1 MDSKLLLV
9 KAIMLLYREGQLEDN
24 NGQSGPIIKEV
35 IEALKPTFNSAVSGS
50 SKDTLV
56 ALRDTLLYMLEE
68 PPGYKHDRDTIIQ
81 RLRVNIIDDE
91 SLFKAVEL
99 GMIELESEERIQ
111 QVCYDHVRTLRQF
124 LSRNTIKNIMKQA
137 SQYVHFNEESVNWKT
152 FAADLVDQLE
162 PFASNLVENAQGLVT
177 ELDIDNIEAVEKVMK
192 DGNESNSTEGIM
204 KLGWQGVNRMT
215 GDHGGIRRGDFVL
228 IGALQHNF
236 KSGMLLNIPKHV
248 ALYNRP
254 YMLDPKKKPLI
265 IYISL
270 ENKIED
276 NILIMYKNLKENETG
291 EACDV
296 SNINI
301 QEAAAYLREVLG
313 KNGYHFKFLRF
324 DPTEFTYRDLFELLD
339 RYQAEGYE
347 IHMVSVDYLNM
358 MSKQGCNSGINE
370 AHRIREL
377 FRRVRNYCNPKG
389 ITLLT
394 AHQLSSDAK
403 QLVRM
408 GSSDFVKEVANKGYY
423 DSSKGIDQEVDL
435 EITIHIEKPG
445 DGHSYLTMMR
455 GKHRKSGK
463 ITPDK
468 DLFCV
473 YRFEPIGDIPD
484 DVHGRD
490 LSRRSV
496 GGGVNSQPGAAE
508 GAWWD
513 MPKGDHAA

>member
-9 KAIMLLYREGQLEDN
+9 KAIMLLYREGQLEDS
-24 NGQSGPIIKEV
+24 NGQSAPIIKEV

-50 SKDTLV
+50 SKETLV

-68 PPGYKHDRDTIIQ
+68 PAGYRHDKDTIIQ

-99 GMIELESEERIQ
+99 GMVELETEERIQ
-111 QVCYDHVRTLRQF
+111 QVCYDHLRTLRQF
-124 LSRNTIKNIMKQA
+124 LSRNTIKNIIKQA
-137 SQYVHFNEESVNWKT
+137 SQDVHFNEESVNWKT

-162 PFASNLVENAQGLVT
+162 PYASNLVENTQGLVD
-177 ELDIDNIEAVEKVMK
+177 EVDISDIDKLESVIQAGEEA
-192 DGNESNSTEGIM
+192 NSTEGIM
-204 KLGWQGVNRMT
+204 RTGWQGLNRMT
-215 GDHGGIRRGDFVL
+215 GEHGGIRRGDFVL

-254 YMLDPKKKPLI
+254 YMLDPKRKPLI
-265 IYISL
+265 LNISL

-276 NILIMYKNLKENETG
+276 NILILYKNLKENETNQPVSIK
-291 EACDV
+291 DV
-296 SNINI
+296 DFT
-301 QEAAAYLREVLG
+301 EAAAYLKEKLSV
-313 KNGYHFKFLRF
+313 NGYHYKFLRF
-324 DPTEFTYRDLFELLD
+324 DPTDFTYRDLFELLD
-339 RYQAEGYE
+339 RYIAEGYE
-347 IHMVSVDYLNM
+347 IHLVSLDYLNM
-358 MSKQGCNSGINE
+358 MSKAGCSAGINE
-370 AHRIREL
+370 AFRIREL

-389 ITLLT
+389 ITFLT
-394 AHQLSSDAK
+394 AHQLSSEAK
-403 QLVRM
+403 QLVRN
-408 GSSDFVKEVANKGYY
+408 GSSDFVKEIANKGYY
-423 DSSKGIDQEVDL
+423 DSAKGIDQEVDL
-435 EITIHIEKPG
+435 EIGIHIEKPG
-445 DGHSYLTMMR
+445 DGHSYLTMGR
-455 GKHRKSGK
+455 GKHRKAGS

-473 YRFEPIGDIPD
+473 YRFENIGDIPD
-484 DVHGRD
+484 DIHGSD

-513 MPKGDHAA
+513 LPKNDAA